1 MDYSDL
7 PTLNVSLNIL
17 TAVCLAGGYLQ
28 IRRGER
34 RRHKTFMLGACCL
47 SLAFLVSYVIYHL
60 QVGSVRYEGEGWIR
74 LVYFSILISHIVL
87 AAAIVP
93 LVVVTLRYALGGS
106 FARHRQ
112 IARWT
117 WPIWMYVS
125 ATGVV
130 IYCMLY
136 LG

>member
-17 TAVCLAGGYLQ
+17 TAACLGGGYYQ

-34 RRHKTFMLGACCL
+34 GRHKAFMLCACCS
-47 SLAFLVSYVIYHL
+47 SLAFLSSYVIYHL
-60 QVGSVRYEGEGWIR
+60 QVGSVPYEGEGWIR
-74 LVYFSILISHIVL
+74 LVYFLILISHIVL

-106 FARHRQ
+106 FARHRR

-125 ATGVV
+125 ATGAV
-130 IYCMLY
+130 IYGMLY
-136 LG
+136 LL

>member
-17 TAVCLAGGYLQ
+17 TAACLVGGYHQ

-34 RRHKTFMLGACCL
+34 RRHKAFMLCACCS
-47 SLAFLVSYVIYHL
+47 SLAFLSSYVIYHL
-60 QVGSVRYEGEGWIR
+60 QVGSVPYEGEGWIR
-74 LVYFSILISHIVL
+74 LVYFFILISHIVL

-106 FARHRQ
+106 FARHRR

-125 ATGVV
+125 ATGAV
-130 IYCMLY
+130 IYGMLY
-136 LG
+136 LL

>member
-1 MDYSDL
+1 MDYTDL

-17 TAVCLAGGYLQ
+17 TAACLVGGYLQ

-34 RRHKTFMLGACCL
+34 RRHKAFMLCACCS
-47 SLAFLVSYVIYHL
+47 SLAFLTSYVIYHL
-60 QVGSVRYEGEGWIR
+60 QVGSVPFEGQGWIR

-87 AAAIVP
+87 AVAIVP
-93 LVVVTLRYALGGS
+93 LVLVTLRYALGGS
-106 FARHRQ
+106 FVRHRR

-125 ATGVV
+125 ITGVA
-130 IYCMLY
+130 IYLMLY
-136 LG
+136 QM